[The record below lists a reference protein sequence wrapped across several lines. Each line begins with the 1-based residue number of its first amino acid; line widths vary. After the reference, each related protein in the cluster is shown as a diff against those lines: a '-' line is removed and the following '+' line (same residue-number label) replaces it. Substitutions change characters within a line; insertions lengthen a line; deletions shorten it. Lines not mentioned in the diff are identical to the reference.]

1 MVKKNKKTTWKKG
14 KKTLAIELNTDH
26 PNVKSSP
33 RLLCQV
39 TKLILIRHS
48 KLFNAFAHEILPVHA
63 VWSWRS
69 SNYQGFKDIFKETK
83 KRFDS
88 NSPTLTHFLTVEE
101 YIMANSQSVSSC
113 RVAVPCICMRRI
125 GRNSPTVNILTIFSS
140 QRKKNISAFHC
151 TQWKLCCLET
161 LMQLNITINDVT
173 AATYQGQLV
182 FPPHCA
188 IHTHSTTDTKFDNII
203 NSLHKESKPK
213 IEF

>member
-1 MVKKNKKTTWKKG
+1 MNNGKWANRLKNVVKKNKKTTWKKG

-140 QRKKNISAFHC
+140 QRKK
-151 TQWKLCCLET
+151 
-161 LMQLNITINDVT
+161 
-173 AATYQGQLV
+173 TYQPFIAPSGSYV
-182 FPPHCA
+182 A
-188 IHTHSTTDTKFDNII
+188 W
-203 NSLHKESKPK
+203 KP
-213 IEF
+213 